1 MLDLVKFSLF
11 PPPTVTDLPWPDT
24 KTIGIP
30 KQGTCNSFCGLDGNT
45 MSTNIFENSFLPNI
59 FVQNPAFGCNYTRT
73 TSSLDS
79 DEKEQNTFISI
90 IDIYF
95 QESKRMATKVWTE
108 HITTRH

>member
-1 MLDLVKFSLF
+1 
-11 PPPTVTDLPWPDT
+11 
-24 KTIGIP
+24 
-30 KQGTCNSFCGLDGNT
+30 

-90 IDIYF
+90 IYISI
-95 QESKRMATKVWTE
+95 SKKAKEWQPRYELNILPLDTKTW
-108 HITTRH
+108 RHEKLIS